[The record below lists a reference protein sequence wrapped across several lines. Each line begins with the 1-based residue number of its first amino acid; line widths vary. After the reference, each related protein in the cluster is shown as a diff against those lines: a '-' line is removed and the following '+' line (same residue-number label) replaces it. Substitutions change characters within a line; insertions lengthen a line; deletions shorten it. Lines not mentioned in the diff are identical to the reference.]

1 MVALTPQEKDV
12 VARFQ
17 QLPPER
23 QRYLMLVMFR
33 TDADRWRR
41 YQAEGEQ
48 RLRGL
53 AAERGLD
60 WDRLDDE
67 QRQEFVNDLLH
78 EDRP

>member
-12 VARFQ
+12 VDRFQ

-33 TDADRWRR
+33 TDPDRWRR
-41 YQAEGEQ
+41 YQADGEQ
-48 RLRGL
+48 QLRRR

-67 QRQEFVNDLLH
+67 QRQDFVDDLLH